1 MSEQVSLAASE
12 RQSEGK
18 SANRNLRRSGY
29 IPGVLYGGKDEPK
42 KISIMEKDIV
52 KATEIAGFATQILQI
67 SMDGKDV
74 DVVVKEIQRHPA
86 TSRVL
91 HADFMRVDPDS
102 KITLVVPIRTLNDES
117 CIGVKVSGGQVN
129 HLINDIEISCLA
141 SNLPEQLEIDVQEM
155 DIGDTVS
162 LSEIKLP
169 EGVEITILYHATD
182 MAIGR
187 PPRGHEAEGFLRLMS
202 CTGVSM
208 KGHPDLHAKH
218 VIADD
223 TSGLLFTANLDGNHG
238 LNTGIEVGVRLSKE
252 ASQQLSEWHDTLFD
266 SFPLELVISPTI
278 SELSKRKGTKLVQLP
293 DGVLVSSVKQFD
305 KIKRLLSEISEKSTV
320 ICKRKNRWIEPENK
334 GDRWT
339 PKPYESRVEV
349 PSIDSGLLL
358 DGINL
363 MSKGKHIDVDLSEN
377 SDFGLHHAHI
387 APGKYNLSLLKP
399 YTDDE
404 ILELIE
410 QHLPVPKEGV
420 ALKEIFAKFKENISS
435 PKEISFELNAKGF
448 ADYIQRKK
456 NRGLL
461 RVHEIKGQ
469 KIFPIKTEEDESVD
483 SHSD

>member
-169 EGVEITILYHATD
+169 EGVEITILQQDEERDQAVVSVTETREMIIEEEEEELGLEEGEEGEEGDAEAT
-182 MAIGR
+182 
-187 PPRGHEAEGFLRLMS
+187 EG
-202 CTGVSM
+202 
-208 KGHPDLHAKH
+208 
-218 VIADD
+218 
-223 TSGLLFTANLDGNHG
+223 
-238 LNTGIEVGVRLSKE
+238 
-252 ASQQLSEWHDTLFD
+252 
-266 SFPLELVISPTI
+266 
-278 SELSKRKGTKLVQLP
+278 
-293 DGVLVSSVKQFD
+293 
-305 KIKRLLSEISEKSTV
+305 
-320 ICKRKNRWIEPENK
+320 
-334 GDRWT
+334 
-339 PKPYESRVEV
+339 
-349 PSIDSGLLL
+349 
-358 DGINL
+358 
-363 MSKGKHIDVDLSEN
+363 
-377 SDFGLHHAHI
+377 
-387 APGKYNLSLLKP
+387 
-399 YTDDE
+399 
-404 ILELIE
+404 
-410 QHLPVPKEGV
+410 
-420 ALKEIFAKFKENISS
+420 
-435 PKEISFELNAKGF
+435 
-448 ADYIQRKK
+448 
-456 NRGLL
+456 
-461 RVHEIKGQ
+461 
-469 KIFPIKTEEDESVD
+469 TEEDSETPTEGKESD
-483 SHSD
+483 PSEEKQKE

>member
-102 KITLVVPIRTLNDES
+102 KITLVVPVRTLNDES

-169 EGVEITILYHATD
+169 EGVEITILQQDEDRDQAV
-182 MAIGR
+182 
-187 PPRGHEAEGFLRLMS
+187 
-202 CTGVSM
+202 VSVTETREM
-208 KGHPDLHAKH
+208 
-218 VIADD
+218 I
-223 TSGLLFTANLDGNHG
+223 
-238 LNTGIEVGVRLSKE
+238 IEE
-252 ASQQLSEWHDTLFD
+252 EEEE
-266 SFPLELVISPTI
+266 LEL
-278 SELSKRKGTKLVQLP
+278 EEGEE
-293 DGVLVSSVKQFD
+293 G
-305 KIKRLLSEISEKSTV
+305 EE
-320 ICKRKNRWIEPENK
+320 
-334 GDRWT
+334 GDAEAT
-339 PKPYESRVEV
+339 
-349 PSIDSGLLL
+349 
-358 DGINL
+358 
-363 MSKGKHIDVDLSEN
+363 
-377 SDFGLHHAHI
+377 
-387 APGKYNLSLLKP
+387 
-399 YTDDE
+399 
-404 ILELIE
+404 
-410 QHLPVPKEGV
+410 EG
-420 ALKEIFAKFKENISS
+420 
-435 PKEISFELNAKGF
+435 
-448 ADYIQRKK
+448 
-456 NRGLL
+456 
-461 RVHEIKGQ
+461 
-469 KIFPIKTEEDESVD
+469 TEEDSETPTEGKESD
-483 SHSD
+483 PSEEKQKE

>member
-169 EGVEITILYHATD
+169 EGVEITILQQDEERDQAVVSVTETREMIIEEEEEELGLEEGEEGEEGDTEAT
-182 MAIGR
+182 
-187 PPRGHEAEGFLRLMS
+187 EG
-202 CTGVSM
+202 
-208 KGHPDLHAKH
+208 
-218 VIADD
+218 
-223 TSGLLFTANLDGNHG
+223 
-238 LNTGIEVGVRLSKE
+238 
-252 ASQQLSEWHDTLFD
+252 
-266 SFPLELVISPTI
+266 
-278 SELSKRKGTKLVQLP
+278 
-293 DGVLVSSVKQFD
+293 
-305 KIKRLLSEISEKSTV
+305 
-320 ICKRKNRWIEPENK
+320 
-334 GDRWT
+334 
-339 PKPYESRVEV
+339 
-349 PSIDSGLLL
+349 
-358 DGINL
+358 
-363 MSKGKHIDVDLSEN
+363 
-377 SDFGLHHAHI
+377 
-387 APGKYNLSLLKP
+387 
-399 YTDDE
+399 
-404 ILELIE
+404 
-410 QHLPVPKEGV
+410 
-420 ALKEIFAKFKENISS
+420 
-435 PKEISFELNAKGF
+435 
-448 ADYIQRKK
+448 
-456 NRGLL
+456 
-461 RVHEIKGQ
+461 
-469 KIFPIKTEEDESVD
+469 TEEDSETPAEGKESD
-483 SHSD
+483 PSEEKQKE

>member
-52 KATEIAGFATQILQI
+52 KATEIAGFTTQILQI

-169 EGVEITILYHATD
+169 EGVEITILQQDEDRDQAV
-182 MAIGR
+182 
-187 PPRGHEAEGFLRLMS
+187 
-202 CTGVSM
+202 VSVTETREM
-208 KGHPDLHAKH
+208 
-218 VIADD
+218 I
-223 TSGLLFTANLDGNHG
+223 
-238 LNTGIEVGVRLSKE
+238 IEE
-252 ASQQLSEWHDTLFD
+252 EEEE
-266 SFPLELVISPTI
+266 LEL
-278 SELSKRKGTKLVQLP
+278 EEG
-293 DGVLVSSVKQFD
+293 G
-305 KIKRLLSEISEKSTV
+305 EGE
-320 ICKRKNRWIEPENK
+320 EGEE
-334 GDRWT
+334 GDAEAT
-339 PKPYESRVEV
+339 
-349 PSIDSGLLL
+349 
-358 DGINL
+358 
-363 MSKGKHIDVDLSEN
+363 
-377 SDFGLHHAHI
+377 
-387 APGKYNLSLLKP
+387 
-399 YTDDE
+399 
-404 ILELIE
+404 
-410 QHLPVPKEGV
+410 EG
-420 ALKEIFAKFKENISS
+420 
-435 PKEISFELNAKGF
+435 
-448 ADYIQRKK
+448 
-456 NRGLL
+456 
-461 RVHEIKGQ
+461 
-469 KIFPIKTEEDESVD
+469 TEEDSETPTEGKESD
-483 SHSD
+483 PSEEKQKE

>member
-52 KATEIAGFATQILQI
+52 KATEIAGFTTQILQI

-169 EGVEITILYHATD
+169 EGVEITILQQDEERDQAVVSVTETREMIIEEEEEELGLEEGEEGEEGDAEATED
-182 MAIGR
+182 TEKDSET
-187 PPRGHEAEGFLRLMS
+187 PTEGKQS
-202 CTGVSM
+202 DPS
-208 KGHPDLHAKH
+208 
-218 VIADD
+218 
-223 TSGLLFTANLDGNHG
+223 
-238 LNTGIEVGVRLSKE
+238 EEEQKE
-252 ASQQLSEWHDTLFD
+252 
-266 SFPLELVISPTI
+266 
-278 SELSKRKGTKLVQLP
+278 
-293 DGVLVSSVKQFD
+293 
-305 KIKRLLSEISEKSTV
+305 
-320 ICKRKNRWIEPENK
+320 
-334 GDRWT
+334 
-339 PKPYESRVEV
+339 
-349 PSIDSGLLL
+349 
-358 DGINL
+358 
-363 MSKGKHIDVDLSEN
+363 
-377 SDFGLHHAHI
+377 
-387 APGKYNLSLLKP
+387 
-399 YTDDE
+399 
-404 ILELIE
+404 
-410 QHLPVPKEGV
+410 
-420 ALKEIFAKFKENISS
+420 
-435 PKEISFELNAKGF
+435 
-448 ADYIQRKK
+448 
-456 NRGLL
+456 
-461 RVHEIKGQ
+461 
-469 KIFPIKTEEDESVD
+469 
-483 SHSD
+483 

>member
-169 EGVEITILYHATD
+169 EGVEITVLQQDEDRDQAVVSVTETREMIIEEEEEELGLEEGEEGEGEEGDAEAT
-182 MAIGR
+182 
-187 PPRGHEAEGFLRLMS
+187 EG
-202 CTGVSM
+202 
-208 KGHPDLHAKH
+208 
-218 VIADD
+218 
-223 TSGLLFTANLDGNHG
+223 
-238 LNTGIEVGVRLSKE
+238 
-252 ASQQLSEWHDTLFD
+252 
-266 SFPLELVISPTI
+266 
-278 SELSKRKGTKLVQLP
+278 
-293 DGVLVSSVKQFD
+293 
-305 KIKRLLSEISEKSTV
+305 
-320 ICKRKNRWIEPENK
+320 
-334 GDRWT
+334 
-339 PKPYESRVEV
+339 
-349 PSIDSGLLL
+349 
-358 DGINL
+358 
-363 MSKGKHIDVDLSEN
+363 
-377 SDFGLHHAHI
+377 
-387 APGKYNLSLLKP
+387 
-399 YTDDE
+399 
-404 ILELIE
+404 
-410 QHLPVPKEGV
+410 
-420 ALKEIFAKFKENISS
+420 
-435 PKEISFELNAKGF
+435 
-448 ADYIQRKK
+448 
-456 NRGLL
+456 
-461 RVHEIKGQ
+461 
-469 KIFPIKTEEDESVD
+469 TEEDSETPT
-483 SHSD
+483 

>member
-117 CIGVKVSGGQVN
+117 CIGVKVGGGQVN

-169 EGVEITILYHATD
+169 EGVEITILQQDEDRDQAV
-182 MAIGR
+182 
-187 PPRGHEAEGFLRLMS
+187 
-202 CTGVSM
+202 VSVTETREM
-208 KGHPDLHAKH
+208 
-218 VIADD
+218 I
-223 TSGLLFTANLDGNHG
+223 
-238 LNTGIEVGVRLSKE
+238 IEE
-252 ASQQLSEWHDTLFD
+252 EEEE
-266 SFPLELVISPTI
+266 LEL
-278 SELSKRKGTKLVQLP
+278 EEGEE
-293 DGVLVSSVKQFD
+293 G
-305 KIKRLLSEISEKSTV
+305 EE
-320 ICKRKNRWIEPENK
+320 
-334 GDRWT
+334 GDAEAT
-339 PKPYESRVEV
+339 
-349 PSIDSGLLL
+349 
-358 DGINL
+358 
-363 MSKGKHIDVDLSEN
+363 
-377 SDFGLHHAHI
+377 
-387 APGKYNLSLLKP
+387 
-399 YTDDE
+399 
-404 ILELIE
+404 
-410 QHLPVPKEGV
+410 EG
-420 ALKEIFAKFKENISS
+420 
-435 PKEISFELNAKGF
+435 
-448 ADYIQRKK
+448 
-456 NRGLL
+456 
-461 RVHEIKGQ
+461 
-469 KIFPIKTEEDESVD
+469 TEEDSETPTEGKESD
-483 SHSD
+483 PSEEKQKE